1 MGKYK
6 LAEGV
11 DQFKGSLEGSTF
23 QKCGQVF
30 SIRKHNTPVQKRS
43 VKQSASKNR
52 FEHVQ
57 TSYRTLDSLEKATFA
72 NQTENFTR
80 INSLGNEYTLLPVQ
94 LFSSS
99 SNALVATGQPIL
111 REMSDPV
118 IFPEQFADTVE
129 MTIITFVVHIY
140 PSGKYVPPGFTMR
153 VEATRP
159 LPLGVQAVE
168 NDFVFLKFNEEG
180 VDFEGVDLGP
190 EYEQAFGRNPNW
202 LGLQFF
208 GRTSYISNTNGQS
221 GERFIQ
227 PGIIVL

>member
-94 LFSSS
+94 LFSSTNNTIVES
-99 SNALVATGQPIL
+99 GQPLL
-111 REMSDPV
+111 REMSNPV
-118 IFPEQFADTVE
+118 IYPGISEDTVA
-129 MTIITFVVHIY
+129 MDNTLSALDIVINPNLV
-140 PSGKYVPPGFTMR
+140 PSGFTLR
-153 VEATRP
+153 VESTRP
-159 LPLGVQAVE
+159 LSNGVLAVE
-168 NDFVFLKFNEEG
+168 NDFRL
-180 VDFEGVDLGP
+180 LGFIP
-190 EYEQAFGRNPNW
+190 GGQQSSSMNWYQVYIAIFGTTF
-202 LGLQFF
+202 GQVGMTIA
-208 GRTSYISNTNGQS
+208 GRTTLISNDNGQPGQS
-221 GERFIQ
+221 LIQ
-227 PGIIVL
+227 YGFVEG